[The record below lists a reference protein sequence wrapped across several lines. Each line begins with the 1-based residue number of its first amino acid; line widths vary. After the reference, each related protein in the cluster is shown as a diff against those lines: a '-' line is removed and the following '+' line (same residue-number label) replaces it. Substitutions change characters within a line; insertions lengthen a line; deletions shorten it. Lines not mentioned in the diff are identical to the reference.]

1 VRADAVGRRE
11 LCGLVG
17 DEAFPGR
24 NGVQVS
30 GYPPEDETGMASVS
44 PWYQVGIMRKVNWT
58 QSRHYLPE
66 VHLTLSNLCVSAALG
81 LLSTLAK

>member
-1 VRADAVGRRE
+1 MKADAVGRRE
-11 LCGLVG
+11 LCDLVG

-44 PWYQVGIMRKVNWT
+44 PWYLMDIICR
-58 QSRHYLPE
+58 R
-66 VHLTLSNLCVSAALG
+66 
-81 LLSTLAK
+81 LAC